1 MKGKQTDL
9 SVHEKG
15 WKLLKLSPS
24 QIKTV
29 RHQFDTICRK
39 ALREESRN
47 IDKIRGR
54 RLKREICFSELP
66 QYEVDKLFT
75 EDEYFFDSTYFE
87 VMDQTVAIKND
98 KLAEAIESLAK
109 EKQQII
115 LLSYFFDMTDREIA
129 EVLDSFRSTIQRK
142 KVHSIKELKIKLEVE
157 VNEKKKE

>member
-1 MKGKQTDL
+1 M
-9 SVHEKG
+9 
-15 WKLLKLSPS
+15 KLSPS

-54 RLKREICFSELP
+54 RLKREICFSGML

-87 VMDQTVAIKND
+87 VMDQVVAIKND

-115 LLSYFFDMTDREIA
+115 LLSYFFHMTDREIA